1 MGNYILRDCLIIV
14 FFVVIFKTIVMIEKT
29 NIPAVLGVG
38 NALVDIISL
47 LENDSV
53 LEQFGL
59 PKGSMTLVD
68 AELSKKIYNSVFSEK
83 SELSTGGSVANTM
96 RSLASLGGNG
106 GYLGKIGKDELGKVF
121 REAFEKRG
129 IKTHLGYSEK
139 ETGRVMGLV
148 SSDSERTMATYLGA
162 AAELT
167 PNDFKPELF
176 KDYEYVYIEG
186 YLVFN
191 HELIKTGVEMAK
203 KSGLKVAIDLAS
215 FNVVEANLNFLKDL
229 IKNNV
234 DIVFANEEE
243 AKSFTGK
250 EPKEALNEIAEMCE
264 IAIVKVGK
272 EGSFIKKGNKIYKIS
287 TIKANAIDT
296 TGAGDNYA
304 AGFFYGLIQ
313 NYDLQKCGEIA
324 ALVSGKVVEVLGA
337 NLPENQW
344 TEIKYEIQK
353 ILSK

>member
-1 MGNYILRDCLIIV
+1 MNV
-14 FFVVIFKTIVMIEKT
+14 KNN

-38 NALVDIISL
+38 NALVDVISL
-47 LENDSV
+47 LKNDKV

-68 AELSKKIYNSVFSEK
+68 AELSKKIYDTVFSEE

-96 RSLASLGGNG
+96 RSLASLGGNS
-106 GYLGKIGKDELGKVF
+106 GYLGKIGKDELGNVF
-121 REAFEKRG
+121 KEAFKKRG
-129 IKTHLGYSEK
+129 INTHLEYSES

-148 SSDSERTMATYLGA
+148 SPDSERTMATYLGA

-167 PNDFKPELF
+167 PGDFNPDLF
-176 KDYEYVYIEG
+176 NEYDYVYIEG

-203 KSGLKVAIDLAS
+203 SAGLKVAIDLAS
-215 FNVVEANLNFLKDL
+215 FNVVEANLDFLRDL
-229 IKNNV
+229 IKKSV

-250 EPKEALNEIAEMCE
+250 EPEEALDEIAELCE
-264 IAIVKVGK
+264 LAIVKIGK
-272 EGSFIKKGNKIYKIS
+272 EGSLIKKGDKVFKVG

-304 AGFFYGLIQ
+304 AGFFYGLTK
-313 NYDLQKCGEIA
+313 NYDLATCGKIA
-324 ALVSGKVVEVLGA
+324 ALVSGKVVEVMGA
-337 NLPENQW
+337 NLPEKQW
-344 TEIKYEIQK
+344 TEIHSEIQK
-353 ILSK
+353 IIQNSQ